1 MKTNPRCVNCLVR
14 IPACQGWKL
23 RGYRGALCASC
34 LRTRVDV
41 QEVLHLLNQTRK
53 NANRQS
59 GRIRQLT
66 EQRNF
71 YRQLSKNK
79 VCRCK
84 GKRKP
89 RASKEEIE
97 RELDDLDAR
106 ILRGEV

>member
-1 MKTNPRCVNCLVR
+1 MKSNPRCVNCLVR
-14 IPACQGWKL
+14 IPVRQGWKL
-23 RGYRGALCASC
+23 RGYRGAICAAC
-34 LRTRVDV
+34 LRTRVAIK
-41 QEVLHLLNQTRK
+41 EVFHLLNQTRQ

-59 GRIRQLT
+59 RRIRELT

-84 GKRKP
+84 KRKP

-97 RELDDLDAR
+97 RELEDLDAR